1 MVRACF
7 HLAVVVVISMLLGCV
22 GSKASTA
29 PDDNARVE
37 LVRMASVDLS
47 AAVIKIAEAGDDGTL
62 IKDPGWREYIV
73 EIENRSAE
81 VLTIQNVKLL
91 NRTGRYVDS
100 AGIYEQ
106 ITSPP
111 NVITSV
117 AGDVTGKAAGI
128 AAATFVPCGGTV
140 LSVLSN
146 AKTTSSAGRMAEARR
161 EFMFRILKNVEL
173 APGGTVEGSAFLPN
187 IPNPKAL
194 VVDYTGDGK
203 KARMEIPLIPRGL

>member
-1 MVRACF
+1 MRACF
-7 HLAVVVVISMLLGCV
+7 ILSVITLISMLPGCT
-22 GSKASTA
+22 GSKASLASGGET
-29 PDDNARVE
+29 RVT
-37 LVRMASVDLS
+37 LVRMASVDL
-47 AAVIKIAEAGDDGTL
+47 AAALIRIAEPGDDNTL
-62 IKDPGWREYIV
+62 IRDPGWREYIM
-73 EIENRSAE
+73 EIENRSPE
-81 VLTIQNVKLL
+81 ILTVQNVKLL

-146 AKTTSSAGRMAEARR
+146 ARTTSSAGRTAEARR

-194 VVDYTGDGK
+194 VVDYAGEGR